1 MQAQQKLCVVVPTY
15 NERENVERLVE
26 EVRRAAVSGLTLL
39 FVDDTSPDGTGDLI
53 RDIASRNPSVR
64 LLVRSTKT
72 GIGSAYQDGFREA
85 LSSIAPDIIIE
96 MDADLQHP
104 PSVIRDLVR
113 AVQAGADVAVGS
125 RYVAGGGIS
134 GWSLWRRTVSKG
146 ANAYARMML
155 GIKVRD
161 ATSGFRAYT
170 RAKAEQVAGAALPA
184 KGFEFQVASLYLL
197 KKESRFAEV
206 PYIFASRTAGRSKLG
221 LADMARFFFSV
232 IRIALS

>member
-1 MQAQQKLCVVVPTY
+1 VVVPTY
-15 NERENVERLVE
+15 NERENVGRLVD
-26 EVRRAAVSGLTLL
+26 EVRRAAIPGLTLL

-53 RDIASRNPSVR
+53 RDIASRDPSVR
-64 LLVRSTKT
+64 LFVRGAKA

-104 PSVIRDLVR
+104 PSAIGELVR

-125 RYVAGGGIS
+125 RYVAGGGAS
-134 GWSLWRRTVSKG
+134 GWSLWRRAVSKG
-146 ANAYARMML
+146 ANAYARTML

-170 RAKAEQVAGAALPA
+170 RAKAEQVADAALPA
-184 KGFEFQVASLYLL
+184 RGFEFQVASLHLL
-197 KKESRFAEV
+197 RKGSRFAEV
-206 PYIFASRTAGRSKLG
+206 PYTFAARTAGRSKLG